1 MRRTAYLLVLLIGP
15 LSVTSDADW
24 RRFRG
29 PNGSGVADDAE
40 TIPTEWS
47 PEQNIAWKAELP
59 GPGVSSPVVVGQR
72 VFVTCYSGY
81 GIDRENPGNLDAL
94 QRHLL
99 CFDLTSGT
107 LQWQR
112 TVAAVQPEDP
122 FSGAGVPSHGYASHT
137 PVSDGERVYAF
148 FGKSG
153 VHAFDLEGNALWQT
167 SVGTES
173 DEHRW
178 GSSSSPILF
187 DDLVIVT
194 ASAESRALVAL
205 DKATG
210 QQVWKQEASG
220 LGNVWGTPLL
230 VQVDEERTDLVL
242 GVPYE
247 LWGLN
252 PQNGKLR
259 WFSEAME
266 TDQYSSSIVTKD
278 GVVFGIE
285 GRGGGSIALR
295 VGGTDDVSEKNVLWS
310 GNDSSRFG
318 TPLVYQG
325 NLYFFSSGVANAI
338 AASDGHEVFQGRL
351 PEAKANSPAE
361 EPAEGERRGGRGR
374 GRFGSIDFASPIA
387 ANGHVYYFKDDGTGY
402 VLRAGDTFEVVS
414 VNRTTDAGE
423 HFGGTPA
430 ISDGRI
436 LVRSDKHLYC
446 IAAE

>member
-1 MRRTAYLLVLLIGP
+1 MAGLLALLVSL
-15 LSVTSDADW
+15 LSVVSHADW

-29 PNGSGVADDAE
+29 PNGSGVAGE
-40 TIPTEWS
+40 SSSIPTEWS
-47 PEQNIAWKAELP
+47 PHQNIAWKAELP
-59 GPGVSSPVVVGQR
+59 GPGVSSPIVVNQR

-81 GIDRENPGNLDAL
+81 GIDRENPGNLDDL
-94 QRHLL
+94 RRHLL
-99 CFDLTSGT
+99 CFDLASGT

-112 TVAAVQPEDP
+112 TVEAVQPEDP

-137 PVSDGERVYAF
+137 PVSDGQRVYAF

-153 VHAFDLEGNALWQT
+153 VHAFDLQGDAVWQA

-187 DDLVIVT
+187 ADLVIVT
-194 ASAESRALVAL
+194 ASAESRALVGL
-205 DKATG
+205 DQATG
-210 QQVWKQEASG
+210 RQVWKQEASG
-220 LGNVWGTPLL
+220 LANVWGTPLL
-230 VQVDEERTDLVL
+230 VQVDPQRTDLVL

-252 PQNGKLR
+252 PRNGKLR

-266 TDQYSSSIVTKD
+266 TDQYSSSIVAKD

-295 VGGTDDVSEKNVLWS
+295 VGGTDDISEKNRLWS

-325 NLYFFSSGVANAI
+325 RVYFFSNGVANAI
-338 AASDGHEVFQGRL
+338 AASDGRELFKGRL
-351 PEAKANSPAE
+351 PAADRSDLEVAPGQQSR
-361 EPAEGERRGGRGR
+361 GRRRGRS
-374 GRFGSIDFASPIA
+374 GSIDFSSPVA
-387 ANGHVYYFKDDGTGY
+387 AHGHVYYFQEDGTGY
-402 VLRAGDTFEVVS
+402 VLRAGDTFDVVS
-414 VNRTTDAGE
+414 VNRTTKAAE

-430 ISDGRI
+430 ISDGRM

>member
-1 MRRTAYLLVLLIGP
+1 LLVLLIGL
-15 LSVTSDADW
+15 LSVTSYADW

-29 PNGSGVADDAE
+29 PNGSGVADEAE

-47 PEQNIAWKAELP
+47 PEQNIAWKAALP
-59 GPGVSSPVVVGQR
+59 GPGVSSPIVVGQH

-81 GIDRENPGNLDAL
+81 GLDRENPGNLDSL

-99 CFDLTSGT
+99 CFDLTSGA

-137 PVSDGERVYAF
+137 PVSDGQRVYAF

-153 VHAFDLEGNALWQT
+153 VHAFDLEGNPLWQA
-167 SVGTES
+167 SVGTAS

-178 GSSSSPILF
+178 GSSSSPILY

-210 QQVWKQEASG
+210 QRVWKQEASG

-325 NLYFFSSGVANAI
+325 KLYFFSNGVANAI
-338 AASDGHEVFQGRL
+338 AASDGQEVFQGRL
-351 PEAKANSPAE
+351 PEAKANSRDP

-374 GRFGSIDFASPIA
+374 RRFGSIDFASPIA
-387 ANGHVYYFKDDGTGY
+387 ANGHVFYFKDDGTGY

-414 VNRTTDAGE
+414 VNRTTNAGE